1 MAIGVELLRRCNEGE
16 NGAQMELYS
25 MLFSPI
31 YHTSL
36 RIVGNSAD
44 AEDVAQESFL
54 KIFERVDR
62 FFEQPETLEYSLRRI
77 AINASI
83 DVLRRQRVQ
92 FVELSDVAGAADE
105 EEVDRRNVEW
115 EVEKVRAAVDRLCH
129 GFRLVISLR
138 LFEGMDFE
146 EIAEQMGITSST
158 ARSQYVR
165 ARKRLLE
172 ML

>member
-1 MAIGVELLRRCNEGE
+1 MAIGVDLLRRCGKGE
-16 NGAQMELYS
+16 SEAQMELYS
-25 MLFSPI
+25 MLFASI
-31 YHTSL
+31 YRTSL

-44 AEDVAQESFL
+44 AEDVSQESFL

-62 FFEQPETLEYSLRRI
+62 FFEQPEALEYSLRRI

-92 FVELSDVAGAADE
+92 FVELSDVASVQQEDT
-105 EEVDRRNVEW
+105 DCHNVEW
-115 EVEKVRAAVDRLCH
+115 KVEAVRAAVDRLCA
-129 GFRLVISLR
+129 GYRLVISLR
-138 LFEGMDFE
+138 LFEGLDFE
-146 EIAEQMGITSST
+146 EIAEQMDITAST